1 MEVDYAVQ
9 VAFVAPKVRLVHVT
23 IMLLANLDGV
33 FSVYVLVLLP
43 SGLVQLPRVNS
54 PQVRKELVSERST
67 DAS

>member
-1 MEVDYAVQ
+1 MD
-9 VAFVAPKVRLVHVT
+9 
-23 IMLLANLDGV
+23 DGV